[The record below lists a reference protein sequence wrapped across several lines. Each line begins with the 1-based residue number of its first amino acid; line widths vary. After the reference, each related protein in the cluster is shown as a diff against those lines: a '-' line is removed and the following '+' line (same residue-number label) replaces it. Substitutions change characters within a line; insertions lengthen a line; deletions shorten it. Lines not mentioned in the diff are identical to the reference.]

1 MFMITCW
8 CSACAPPAAPLQSSA
23 PEYSFPTA
31 QPTDMTLPPSSNLGD
46 ATIDDQVAT
55 PQLSGRWTLTQRTAL
70 HTQLPVIDTLV
81 ITLIETTA
89 LVEITQRDTSLMIHQ
104 ETCDVYMEN
113 TPAFGHTRLPDA
125 LISAMP
131 TRGRPA
137 TLSLSPSGEWTLE
150 AERHPDI
157 RGVTLIDPY
166 SDPLPMSP
174 DDPRIFDADLD
185 GHPGVT
191 VTLYGFPAGDV
202 YMIQRTWDTLNGAV
216 RSPSLIEGEVMW
228 EDEQFFIDAT
238 EEILLVD
245 IDRWIP
251 VGVELHTFTLER
263 SEALT
268 CGPRRPP
275 ALVGD

>member
-1 MFMITCW
+1 M
-8 CSACAPPAAPLQSSA
+8 
-23 PEYSFPTA
+23 
-31 QPTDMTLPPSSNLGD
+31 
-46 ATIDDQVAT
+46 
-55 PQLSGRWTLTQRTAL
+55 TQRTFL
-70 HTQLPVIDTLV
+70 NTRLPVIDTLV
-81 ITLIETTA
+81 VTLIETTA
-89 LVEITQRDTSLMIHQ
+89 LVEITQRDTALMLHQ

-150 AERHPDI
+150 AERYPDI
-157 RGVTLIDPY
+157 RGVTLNDPY
-166 SDPLPMSP
+166 SDPLPENA

-202 YMIQRTWDTLNGAV
+202 YMIQRTWDSLNGAV
-216 RSPSLIEGEVMW
+216 RSPALIEGEVMW

-251 VGVELHTFTLER
+251 TGDGLHTFTLER
-263 SEALT
+263 NEAVT
-268 CGPRRPP
+268 CDLRKPP
-275 ALVGD
+275 AVVSD